1 MRFAFGGFGG
11 DRHQPDRAETGG
23 KAAQPECCG
32 APSFVTLGGFE
43 YRQTAFDAVEKR
55 LAQLRDQRGFVT
67 DCRRQSRIDCTG
79 IIGHGDA
86 IGAKAL
92 KFSFAIRFA
101 CAAFVVNEGMNGGSR
116 IIDLRPHGAAPASE
130 PRASGVLPEAAAASD
145 YGPLYEEPIDLTE
158 LADDDAPAHRRTGT
172 WLAAVGTLIALG
184 WVGGM
189 LWLCR
194 DSLATLAPPALAS
207 FVGALCVPPALIGIL
222 LLLALRTSSAEAK
235 RFGRT
240 AQAMRAEAASLE
252 RTVAALSNSIETN
265 RLNLAEQ
272 TTALMAMG
280 DGAVL
285 RLATVG
291 SGLAEHVATADA
303 HAATLAAAADAA
315 HTRLQVLLALLPRA
329 HGETDSLAQLLKTT
343 GVTASEHAAA
353 LDAQLPALSERGRD
367 ADAVANGAAQK
378 LAAHITRMEATSETA
393 GARLEQ
399 VTGDMS
405 NAVDG
410 LLGRT
415 ADAVD
420 EARKGIAAQGDAML
434 AMIGTHQAALDS
446 AARDSAEGLA
456 ARIAEIETLIERVA
470 VRLAEQ
476 RDASETIV
484 SEIDSGIA
492 RVSGSFDTLH
502 VQGVERSQALAA
514 SISALGGSADAMTEA
529 LKTGDMMA
537 TTAIGTTDRLLLA
550 LDSAAR
556 EIDETLPEALNRL
569 DDRIASSRKIVGA
582 ARPELLALV
591 TAAESTHDA
600 IEAIAEVVASQ
611 RDTVGTLAATLLDTL
626 SDGKVK
632 ADALGEMVEET
643 IDRTHRFAEEAAP
656 RLVEALLRVRDTASA
671 AAERARETLA
681 TVIPEAALA
690 LEQQSAAAV
699 ERAVASAVKQE
710 IASIGAAAD
719 AAADAA
725 ARASE
730 RLTRQMQ
737 AIADSTAIVESRLEE
752 ARVERENADQ
762 DTLARRVSLLI
773 ESLNSASIDI
783 AKAFSSDVSDSAW
796 SAYLK
801 GDRGVF
807 TRRAVRLLDASDA
820 REIARLHEDD
830 PAFRDQVNRYIH
842 DFEAMLRQ
850 ILSQRDGSPLGV
862 TILSSDMGKLYVAL
876 AQAIERLRT

>member
-1 MRFAFGGFGG
+1 M
-11 DRHQPDRAETGG
+11 
-23 KAAQPECCG
+23 
-32 APSFVTLGGFE
+32 S
-43 YRQTAFDAVEKR
+43 
-55 LAQLRDQRGFVT
+55 
-67 DCRRQSRIDCTG
+67 
-79 IIGHGDA
+79 
-86 IGAKAL
+86 
-92 KFSFAIRFA
+92 
-101 CAAFVVNEGMNGGSR
+101 GGSR
-116 IIDLRPHGAAPASE
+116 IIDLRPHGAAPAKE
-130 PRASGVLPEAAAASD
+130 PRANAAVPEVDAAPLSDTLPEDPIELTEFADDVAAAPRGS
-145 YGPLYEEPIDLTE
+145 GP
-158 LADDDAPAHRRTGT
+158 
-172 WLAAVGTLIALG
+172 WLALLGALLALG

-207 FVGALCVPPALIGIL
+207 FIAALCVPPALIGVL

-265 RLNLAEQ
+265 RANLAEQ
-272 TTALMAMG
+272 TASLMALG

-285 RLATVG
+285 RLETVG
-291 SGLAEHVATADA
+291 SGLAEHVASADS
-303 HAATLAAAADAA
+303 HAAALAAAADSA

-329 HGETDSLAQLLKTT
+329 HGETETLAQLLKTT

-353 LDAQLPALSERGRD
+353 LDAQLTALSERGRE

-399 VTGDMS
+399 VTGNMS

-434 AMIGTHQAALDS
+434 AMLGTNQAALDR

-456 ARIAEIETLIERVA
+456 ARIGEIETLIDRVA
-470 VRLAEQ
+470 ARLVEQ

-484 SEIDSGIA
+484 GEIDSGIT
-492 RVSGSFDTLH
+492 RVSGNFDTLH
-502 VQGVERSQALAA
+502 AQGVTRAQALAA

-529 LKTGDMMA
+529 LKTGDTMA
-537 TTAIGTTDRLLLA
+537 TTAIGTTERLLLA

-582 ARPELLALV
+582 AKPELLALV

-600 IEAIAEVVASQ
+600 IEAIAHVIASQ
-611 RDTVGTLAATLLDTL
+611 RDTVDTLSGTLLDTL

-632 ADALGEMVEET
+632 ADALGAMVEET
-643 IDRTHRFAEEAAP
+643 IGRTHRFAEDAAP

-671 AAERARETLA
+671 AADRARETLA

-690 LEQQSAAAV
+690 LEQQSAAAM
-699 ERAVASAVKQE
+699 ERAIGAGVRRE
-710 IASIGAAAD
+710 IANIGAAAE

-730 RLTRQMQ
+730 RLTRQML

-807 TRRAVRLLDASDA
+807 TRRAVRLLDASEA
-820 REIARLHEDD
+820 REIARLHEED

-876 AQAIERLRT
+876 AQAIERLRA